1 MIFKFDHSI
10 ISNLCDREK
19 KGTVDIAVTN
29 DNVNSYCSS
38 GNFYNEECV
47 KDSLKIEG
55 TSSFISLEKFYENI
69 KQTYC

>member
-1 MIFKFDHSI
+1 MFKFDHSL

-38 GNFYNEECV
+38 GNFYKEECIH
-47 KDSLKIEG
+47 DSLDKERA
-55 TSSFISLEKFYENI
+55 SSFISLEKFNENI